1 MSGTPNQRGQ
11 IGRQRRVLFE
21 GLNNAVHAVYT
32 ASVARNFRWREMEA
46 WKYNMEE
53 MFYLNDFGQF
63 GKAFEMILKTNGG
76 ARYLAERLM
85 QLSRDIET
93 HKRTR
98 EVSHPFIRRFRASSD
113 LFLFPSCRTD
123 QGAMVWSENTR
134 GRVFTP
140 TPQELMAK
148 LDQYL
153 KEGANQSGRSR
164 SM

>member
-32 ASVARNFRWREMEA
+32 ASVARNFGWREMEA

-98 EVSHPFIRRFRASSD
+98 E
-113 LFLFPSCRTD
+113 
-123 QGAMVWSENTR
+123 GAMVWSENTR